1 MAVIPKQV
9 GQSNEYELLYQ
20 ILKKLDAILT
30 GKIKV
35 TVTNPIDNP
44 VKVDQV

>member
-30 GKIKV
+30 GSIKV